1 MKALIT
7 EINFNKEIETKFGLM
22 YQYYVNYNNKVGTF
36 LCKQKDKYTFK
47 VGEENEFI
55 ETEKEYN
62 GKLFYNI
69 KAIRDNPG
77 GSNYSRA
84 VKKEQSKYSGFA
96 VSYVK
101 DLIIAGEIKIAD
113 WEKASKKIFDFM
125 VNLDKENES

>member
-55 ETEKEYN
+55 ETEKEY
-62 GKLFYNI
+62 
-69 KAIRDNPG
+69 
-77 GSNYSRA
+77 
-84 VKKEQSKYSGFA
+84 
-96 VSYVK
+96 
-101 DLIIAGEIKIAD
+101 
-113 WEKASKKIFDFM
+113 
-125 VNLDKENES
+125 